1 MDRRDDGGYSL
12 VELMVVVVVIAV
24 LVAIS
29 IPMFFGFRDGAHD
42 RATHA
47 ELRNTL
53 LAEKTYRTAN
63 DVFTEAA
70 ADIQALQ
77 PGAAIAA
84 DPADGVYLDL
94 NDGSAQIV
102 CLVRTSEGG
111 EVFSIWLH
119 ATAGAYFGAGDL
131 SGADCPVAA
140 PAGFTREGF

>member
-53 LAEKTYRTAN
+53 LAQKTYWTAN
-63 DVFTEAA
+63 DLFTEAA
-70 ADIQALQ
+70 ADVQALQ

-119 ATAGAYFGAGDL
+119 ATAGAYFGSGDL
-131 SGADCPVAA
+131 SAADCPAAA
-140 PAGFTREGF
+140 PAGFSPDGF